1 MLSQILAPIEIYLEK
16 TRVIFLKAC
25 SIRAGN
31 LGRLARLEFEP
42 ADFTLRPAL
51 VILSG
56 GMFGPVTAKIIKLAA
71 MFQFVYIA
79 SLLHNDIS
87 EDAGS
92 VCKSKNLSN
101 RNHFPILA
109 GDYFYSKSFLILYET
124 GLLKHLRT
132 LSETIGEL
140 NKVSILKL
148 KNPDDCRVREE
159 YVKKDTASLFAWG
172 CKIGAEAGG
181 AGEQEIQNLYRYGF
195 HLGMGTGLSKE
206 NIYPEKAAQHFDEA
220 KGQLVPL
227 PPGTARD
234 TLAKLVDYLRNGKK
248 DGAIGKNSGTV

>member
-16 TRVIFLKAC
+16 TRDIFLKAC
-25 SIRAGN
+25 RIRAGN

-42 ADFTLRPAL
+42 ANFTLRPAL

-56 GMFGPVTAKIIKLAA
+56 GMFGPVTPKIIELAA
-71 MFQFVYIA
+71 MFQFVYLA
-79 SLLHNDIS
+79 TSLHKEIS
-87 EDAGS
+87 EDEDSPCEA
-92 VCKSKNLSN
+92 KNSSIGN
-101 RNHFPILA
+101 YFPILA

-148 KNPDDCRVREE
+148 KNPDDCRVRKE

-181 AGEQEIQNLYRYGF
+181 AGEQEIQNLYQYGF
-195 HLGMGTGLSKE
+195 HLGMATGLSKE

-220 KGQLVPL
+220 KGQLATL

-234 TLAKLVDYLRNGKK
+234 ALAKLVDYLRNGKK
-248 DGAIGKNSGTV
+248 DGAIG